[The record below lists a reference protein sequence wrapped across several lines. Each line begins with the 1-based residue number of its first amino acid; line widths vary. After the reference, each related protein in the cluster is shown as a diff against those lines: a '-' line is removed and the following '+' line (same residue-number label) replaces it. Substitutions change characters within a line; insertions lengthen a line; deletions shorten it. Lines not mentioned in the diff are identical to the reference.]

1 MRKHLEITEK
11 ELARFAGCLR
21 REEREAST
29 IESYM
34 RAARKF
40 TAWLEGRAM
49 TKELAAAWK
58 AQLLERGYR
67 PVSVNAMLAA
77 VNKLLVRM
85 GREDCK
91 VRYLRLQ
98 RQIFRKAER
107 ELTRAE
113 YQRLLEAAQARDDA
127 RLLLLLE
134 TLCATGIR
142 VSELQ
147 YITVETARN
156 GVAEIALK
164 GKIRTILLPTKLCR
178 KLLKYAK
185 KRNIRQGQI
194 FLTRNGN
201 GLSRKFIWSEMKK
214 LCESAGVAR
223 SKVFPHNLR
232 GLFAWTFYAACR
244 DVVRLADV
252 LGHSSIETTR
262 IYLLSTAKESA
273 RQLDRLGL
281 LSGWA

>member
-1 MRKHLEITEK
+1 MGMNRADSKRLPPLLLPTPQFSCYNTQKRPGGRYYEEASGDH
-11 ELARFAGCLR
+11 
-21 REEREAST
+21 REEVDAVRRVS
-29 IESYM
+29 
-34 RAARKF
+34 AAGG
-40 TAWLEGRAM
+40 A
-49 TKELAAAWK
+49 
-58 AQLLERGYR
+58 RGLHHR
-67 PVSVNAMLAA
+67 GVPA
-77 VNKLLVRM
+77 
-85 GREDCK
+85 GG
-91 VRYLRLQ
+91 
-98 RQIFRKAER
+98 
-107 ELTRAE
+107 
-113 YQRLLEAAQARDDA
+113 DA

-147 YITVETARN
+147 YITVEAAQN

-185 KRNIRQGQI
+185 KGGIVHGQI
-194 FLTRNGN
+194 FLTKNGN
-201 GLSRKFIWSEMKK
+201 GLSRKFIWAEMKK
-214 LCESAGVAR
+214 LCEAAKVAR

-232 GLFAWTFYAACR
+232 GLFARTFYAACR

-262 IYLLSTAKESA
+262 IYLLATAKESA
-273 RQLDRLGL
+273 RQLDRLNL